1 MSAARL
7 WKSVVS
13 KSFCS
18 QTRRRKKKK
27 VFSFFSGLHGNLD
40 QNPINQLICDC
51 EGRALSLWLT
61 PRGSGPSSRW
71 WTDAFWFA
79 QEEKSLS
86 TARGSSGPDG
96 AALLP
101 PVAKKEKKRGT
112 YELLKF
118 LLWREHLS
126 DSAVRARDSPSK
138 MAREQHEATRYL
150 DSARRCKL
158 SELAPTWSDKQSER
172 PSTSG
177 FTAAGRTA
185 CGSICKHCSTEDL
198 SSVCVCEGWEVGGVV
213 PGCLRWWSTG
223 SQTWHWLE
231 ASPPCLPPPHSADQS
246 GLASSTLFRPGN
258 KSGHRLWLSGFLDC

>member
-1 MSAARL
+1 MLSGLLKRRNLSPPQEEAQGLTALLYCPL
-7 WKSVVS
+7 WP
-13 KSFCS
+13 
-18 QTRRRKKKK
+18 KKKK
-27 VFSFFSGLHGNLD
+27 N
-40 QNPINQLICDC
+40 
-51 EGRALSLWLT
+51 
-61 PRGSGPSSRW
+61 
-71 WTDAFWFA
+71 
-79 QEEKSLS
+79 KSK
-86 TARGSSGPDG
+86 
-96 AALLP
+96 
-101 PVAKKEKKRGT
+101 KKEKKRGT

-198 SSVCVCEGWEVGGVV
+198 SSVCVCEGWEVGG
-213 PGCLRWWSTG
+213 
-223 SQTWHWLE
+223 
-231 ASPPCLPPPHSADQS
+231 
-246 GLASSTLFRPGN
+246 
-258 KSGHRLWLSGFLDC
+258 